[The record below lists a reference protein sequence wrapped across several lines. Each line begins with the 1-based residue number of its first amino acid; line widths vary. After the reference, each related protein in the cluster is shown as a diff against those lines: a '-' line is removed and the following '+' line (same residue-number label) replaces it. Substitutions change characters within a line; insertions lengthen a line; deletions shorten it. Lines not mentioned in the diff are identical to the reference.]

1 MRPVTVLL
9 ALVLTSGGV
18 AACGEKT
25 GTVAPDAALRKAV
38 HALETTAHTFTVK
51 QGSPGKYGNARQST
65 GSGSVDPAAKT
76 GMITITTTDHDETV
90 ALAWTVVAP
99 DLWLKVDTRNTDTSL
114 GLDPTVWWEIDRSRL
129 DPDEPTPVDDAGA
142 PRFGLV
148 NLFKDG
154 LRDVKRV
161 DARKF
166 SGTVEITD
174 WKNLMEPS
182 LDAMAYARNSDK
194 PILFTATVD
203 EQGRLTAFT
212 IDGGSIDSELV
223 YEMTFADFGAV
234 PPVSK
239 PTGAKPADEAVYR
252 LFE

>member
-9 ALVLTSGGV
+9 ALVLTAGGV

-38 HALETTAHTFTVK
+38 HALETTAHTFSVK
-51 QGSPGKYGNARQST
+51 QGKPGKARQST
-65 GSGSVDPAAKT
+65 SSGSVDPAAKT
-76 GMITITTTDHDETV
+76 GMIAITITDHDETV
-90 ALAWTVVAP
+90 AVAWTVVAP

-114 GLDPTVWWEIDRSRL
+114 GPDPAVWWEIDRSRL
-129 DPDEPTPVDDAGA
+129 DPDGPTPVDDAGT
-142 PRFGLV
+142 PRFGIV
-148 NLFKDG
+148 DLFKDG
-154 LRDVKRV
+154 LRDVKPV
-161 DARKF
+161 DARHF

-212 IDGGSIDSELV
+212 IDGSSIDSELV
-223 YEMTFADFGAV
+223 YEMTFAGFGAV